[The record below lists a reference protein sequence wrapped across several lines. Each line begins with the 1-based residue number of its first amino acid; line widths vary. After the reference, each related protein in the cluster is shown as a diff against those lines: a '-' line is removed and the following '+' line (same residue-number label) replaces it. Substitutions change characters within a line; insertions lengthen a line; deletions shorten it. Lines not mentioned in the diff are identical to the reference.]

1 MVELIVNGETLEL
14 DYKTNIKYTKQISD
28 IFDIAKSN
36 ASYTNSFSVP
46 KTPNNTRIFQGLGLV
61 GSTSQVP
68 YQKIPAS
75 LKEDGFDVIHNG
87 WLEVKETTDVYKLN
101 VIDGVIDFFKDI
113 ENINIGDLD
122 LSEID
127 HNKTLQSVIASFSN
141 DNYRYIIAD
150 YNGKT
155 FTGETNTDIN
165 IDYIVPSA
173 RYKYLLEKIFTSF
186 GWTWSG
192 SIFNN
197 EDYLKSWVTYPKST
211 IVEDDEPLL
220 IATMNKGQFVDS
232 NPVSVNNFNSIWRF
246 DNVTSWDSSNLDEG
260 TLLDNWRYEAPEDNS
275 YLINVKARG
284 FFLRKRWNQFAGIGG
299 SYVNGTTVFQI
310 IVKRNGQQLGQ
321 PLTVYNIDDVYQTTY
336 SGYLQAGD
344 VIDFEFRAYTANYVF
359 NPDIPISLNLQFAEV
374 NISRNQNPDVS
385 FSEQFKNFKITDFF
399 NDFIRRF
406 GLTMIPDNDNRHLSF
421 YTLSER
427 LNTSNSVDWSEKYVR
442 RTNESYLF
450 GSYAQNNYYRHKY
463 NGENEDFNDG
473 ILEINNKN
481 LQNEKTLASSPF
493 YSRTEDM
500 TTFVNIEGENALNR
514 FVYPIWSREPKE
526 TENGIEISYKSLS
539 GRFYVIKDT
548 IMAFPLRL
556 VSELTEQELVVP
568 VAPIIDSSFTHYADL
583 IPKYYDK
590 YYQLLNNCKIH
601 KIEVAHSVFDIIN
614 LDFSKPIYFEQEA
627 SHYLINKE
635 GFESGKLNILEAIK
649 INI

>member
-61 GSTSQVP
+61 GSTSQIP
-68 YQKIPAS
+68 YQKVTVTI
-75 LKEDGFDVIHNG
+75 KENGFDVIRNG
-87 WLEVKETTDVYKLN
+87 WLDIKETTDVYKLN

-127 HNKTLQSVIASFSN
+127 HNKTLQAVIDSFSN
-141 DNYRYIIAD
+141 ENYTYIIGD
-150 YNGKT
+150 YNGKIL
-155 FTGETNTDIN
+155 TDNGFIN
-165 IDYIVPSA
+165 ADYLVPSA
-173 RYKYLLEKIFTSF
+173 RYKYLLEKIFSSF

-220 IATMNKGQFVDS
+220 IATMNKGEFVDS
-232 NPVSVNNFNSIWRF
+232 NPVKVNNFSNAWRF
-246 DNVTSWDSSNLDEG
+246 DNVTSWDSSNIDEG

-284 FFLRKRWNQFAGIGG
+284 FFLRKRWSSIMGING
-299 SYVNGTTVFQI
+299 SYITESVFFQI

-336 SGYLQAGD
+336 SGYLDTGD
-344 VIDFEFRAYTANYVF
+344 VIDFEFRGFTSGYGS
-359 NPDIPISLNLQFAEV
+359 NPGIPISLNLQFAEV
-374 NISRNQNPDVS
+374 NISRNPNPDVS

-406 GLTMIPDNDNRHLSF
+406 GLTMIPDNDNRHLTL

-427 LNTSNSVDWSEKYVR
+427 LNTTNSVDWSEKYVR
-442 RTNESYLF
+442 RTSEGYLY

-463 NGENEDFNDG
+463 NGENENFNDG
-473 ILEINNKN
+473 ILLVNNKN
-481 LQNEKTLASSPF
+481 LANEKTLATTPF
-493 YSRTEDM
+493 YSRTNEMMLFPTNSTNTDFY
-500 TTFVNIEGENALNR
+500 TFK
-514 FVYPIWSREPKE
+514 YPIWSREPKE
-526 TENGIEISYKSLS
+526 TSEGISVDYKSLS
-539 GRFYVIKDT
+539 DRFYVIKSKSVT
-548 IMAFPLRL
+548 ASLTL
-556 VSELTEQELVVP
+556 ESELSGGSETISTP
-568 VAPIIDSSFTHYADL
+568 PIIDSSFTHYADL

-601 KIEVAHSVFDIIN
+601 KIEVALSVFDILN
-614 LDFSKPIYFEQEA
+614 LDFSKPVYFEQEA
-627 SHYLINKE
+627 SYYLINKVD
-635 GFESGKLNILEAIK
+635 FESGKLNILEAIK